1 MPCLSVCLRGLAASS
16 AAGSLRITIWYEA
29 AGVPGYV
36 KGDDVTS
43 ALACVGLEVSDET
56 GLDWLVT
63 SAHRAVRETGVFDG
77 VHVGR
82 WQDSSGAALIL
93 GWRSGELLDFIPAY
107 TATRGGLLTDCHLI
121 SESVAAAK
129 VVDAGG
135 RQLTAM
141 AFEAEQYRQL
151 QALREP
157 AGGPARITALGVA
170 VQVHLDAN
178 AFAAS
183 PRQPA
188 RPGRRPRS
196 GTPAALP
203 RARLALAAPAGS
215 RIVHLLRRLRR
226 PRPGPAPVPACP
238 APSLKPGSTS
248 KRSPGNRSPSPP
260 CAPPD
265 SRPTCAWPAPSIPAC
280 QRPATSSAAPSSCPP
295 PSTPPSSPKLRTL
308 ADANACNDLGKR

>member
-1 MPCLSVCLRGLAASS
+1 MRF
-16 AAGSLRITIWYEA
+16 TIRYEA

-36 KGDDVTS
+36 RGDDVTS

-82 WQDSSGAALIL
+82 WQDGSGAALIL

-107 TATRGGLLTDCHLI
+107 TATRGGLLSDCHLI
-121 SESVAAAK
+121 NESVAAAK

-151 QALREP
+151 RALGEP
-157 AGGPARITALGVA
+157 AGGPARITALGVD
-170 VQVHLDAN
+170 VQVHPDAD

-183 PRQPA
+183 PGSQLD
-188 RPGRRPRS
+188 
-196 GTPAALP
+196 PAADPDQEPPPHYREQGWPWPPRLAAESFITYGVFADPAQARP
-203 RARLALAAPAGS
+203 RARLSGTVLEAGQHVCALTGQPFTVAAVRTAGFEADLCLAGTE
-215 RIVHLLRRLRR
+215 H
-226 PRPGPAPVPACP
+226 PGLPAP
-238 APSLKPGSTS
+238 
-248 KRSPGNRSPSPP
+248 GNIISG
-260 CAPPD
+260 
-265 SRPTCAWPAPSIPAC
+265 TVVL
-280 QRPATSSAAPSSCPP
+280 SAAID
-295 PSTPPSSPKLRTL
+295 TPI
-308 ADANACNDLGKR
+308 